1 MSLQGPMIVV
11 ADSPATDLVDAL
23 VAAGAF
29 PIIETTWADAPTAFV
44 SVKPTAVVIAEPG
57 APPNEA
63 AARMLCLQI
72 ATANGT
78 IVPVIARAYGD
89 QEAAI
94 PIALPA
100 DAALP
105 VERLIARL
113 QSAMRVRALHAT
125 VLRRIETFASHDG
138 RLPPMPIGD
147 ALDDAT
153 VLIAGR
159 GPLYPKLSVSMGERV
174 KLVGAL
180 SVETAAKHLNARDVD
195 GIVLGDGFSPRKV
208 EAFLTVLAQDAR
220 FRDIPVAVIG
230 EAPPEF
236 IEALPNI
243 DHVAGDP
250 VRLVARMVPLVR
262 MHAFEARLKRM
273 LKSLDADGMFDPET
287 GLHTR
292 DTFWRELVKAAAEA
306 GDRSQPLSLARF
318 FFDGALDLRA
328 GMDGARLVTRLI
340 RNIDFACRD
349 DDGSILI
356 AFTQTDLRSAHVVAR
371 RIAGLIKNTMLV
383 PQRGRDK
390 VAADV
395 TLATLKAG
403 DTLDSLM
410 LRVMGSRV
418 VAAE

>member
-29 PIIETTWADAPTAFV
+29 PIVETTWADAPTAFV

-125 VLRRIETFASHDG
+125 VLRRIELFASHG
-138 RLPPMPIGD
+138 GKMPALPVGD
-147 ALDDAT
+147 ALEDAT

-159 GPLYPKLSVSMGERV
+159 KRRHFSAVRGEQ
-174 KLVGAL
+174 LD
-180 SVETAAKHLNARDVD
+180 AAKNCC
-195 GIVLGDGFSPRKV
+195 
-208 EAFLTVLAQDAR
+208 
-220 FRDIPVAVIG
+220 
-230 EAPPEF
+230 
-236 IEALPNI
+236 
-243 DHVAGDP
+243 
-250 VRLVARMVPLVR
+250 M
-262 MHAFEARLKRM
+262 
-273 LKSLDADGMFDPET
+273 
-287 GLHTR
+287 
-292 DTFWRELVKAAAEA
+292 
-306 GDRSQPLSLARF
+306 
-318 FFDGALDLRA
+318 
-328 GMDGARLVTRLI
+328 
-340 RNIDFACRD
+340 
-349 DDGSILI
+349 
-356 AFTQTDLRSAHVVAR
+356 
-371 RIAGLIKNTMLV
+371 
-383 PQRGRDK
+383 
-390 VAADV
+390 
-395 TLATLKAG
+395 
-403 DTLDSLM
+403 
-410 LRVMGSRV
+410 
-418 VAAE
+418 